1 MVDLL
6 AGRYRLDGLLGTGGV
21 ADVHRAWDARLARHV
36 AVKVFRP
43 GEDLAAGRRFD
54 VEVTTL
60 AGLSHPALV
69 AVHDAGHDAGQAF
82 VVLGLVEGGTLRDRL
97 GDGPL
102 GTGEVRVLGARL
114 ADALDHVHA
123 HGVVHRDVK
132 PSNVLVDRD
141 GTAFLADF
149 GLARLVDS
157 TRLTRADQVVGTAA
171 YLAPEQVR
179 GEQVGPAADVYALG
193 LVLLECLTGRREY
206 EGGDVEAAVARLHR
220 PPRVPDHLPD
230 DLAGLLRRMTATD
243 PAARP
248 AAAWCARVLADG
260 ASEEDDPAE
269 DGEPVPSSS
278 RAHGALLVAAGLLAV
293 VGTVGFAWSSTG
305 TAGPGAESPPRTST
319 QRPVEQ
325 AEPAE
330 QAEQAVDTVTVTV
343 PVPVDVQAPGE
354 ARAQAPVEAQAPVQG
369 QAPAVVRAPAAP
381 HADGQN
387 PGKGPKHGKKD
398 KP

>member
-21 ADVHRAWDARLARHV
+21 ADVHRAWDARLARYV

-179 GEQVGPAADVYALG
+179 GEPVGPAADVYALG

-220 PPRVPDHLPD
+220 PPHVPDHLPD

-248 AAAWCARVLADG
+248 AAAWCARVLEDG
-260 ASEEDDPAE
+260 ASVE

-305 TAGPGAESPPRTST
+305 TAGPGAEPPRTST
-319 QRPVEQ
+319 QRQVEPVEQ
-325 AEPAE
+325 TA
-330 QAEQAVDTVTVTV
+330 DTVTVTV
-343 PVPVDVQAPGE
+343 PVPVEVQAPGE
-354 ARAQAPVEAQAPVQG
+354 AQAQAPAPVEAQAPVQE

>member
-1 MVDLL
+1 MPVVDLL

-179 GEQVGPAADVYALG
+179 GEPVGPAADVYALG

-220 PPRVPDHLPD
+220 PPHVPDHLPD

-260 ASEEDDPAE
+260 ASVE

-305 TAGPGAESPPRTST
+305 TAGPGAEPPRTST
-319 QRPVEQ
+319 QRQVAPVERT
-325 AEPAE
+325 A
-330 QAEQAVDTVTVTV
+330 DTVTVTV
-343 PVPVDVQAPGE
+343 PVPVEVQVPVEAQAQAP
-354 ARAQAPVEAQAPVQG
+354 APVEAQAPVQE

>member
-1 MVDLL
+1 M

-21 ADVHRAWDARLARHV
+21 ADVHRAWDVRLARHV

-82 VVLGLVEGGTLRDRL
+82 VVLGLVEGGTLRDHL

-102 GTGEVRVLGARL
+102 GTEEVRVLGARL

-179 GEQVGPAADVYALG
+179 GEPVGPAADVYALG

-248 AAAWCARVLADG
+248 AAAWCARVLEDG
-260 ASEEDDPAE
+260 ASVE

-305 TAGPGAESPPRTST
+305 SAGPGAEPPRTST
-319 QRPVEQ
+319 QRPVEPV
-325 AEPAE
+325 EPV
-330 QAEQAVDTVTVTV
+330 VDTVTVTV
-343 PVPVDVQAPGE
+343 PVPVEVRAPGE
-354 ARAQAPVEAQAPVQG
+354 AQAQAPAPVEAQAPVQE

-381 HADGQN
+381 HADGQS